1 MWTMDHRGHWDG
13 FPHYGWGLVDDLL
26 WILLLLGLI
35 ALVGVLMMRLSR
47 SPAPGQT
54 QPTPDRALEIARARF
69 AKGEISQTEFETLK
83 KNLGG

>member
-47 SPAPGQT
+47 TPPRDKPSRPPTGPWRLPA
-54 QPTPDRALEIARARF
+54 RALPKARL
-69 AKGEISQTEFETLK
+69 AKPSSRP
-83 KNLGG
+83 